1 MSKICQLTG
10 TRPLKGNNVSHS
22 NRKTNRRFNPNLQTK
37 RIYIPEVDKWIKV
50 KLTTKA
56 LRSME
61 KVGAYKFLKQQVAA
75 GFDPMVWS
83 EDNAQ
88 QEALKEAKRGYRR
101 VEVVDNNGTKSYAI
115 TYEPVAQ
122 NNAKVRLSSV
132 LNK

>member
-1 MSKICQLTG
+1 MSRICQLTG
-10 TRPLKGNNVSHS
+10 TKPLKGHNVSHS

-37 RIYIPEVDKWIKV
+37 RIYIPEVDTWVKI

-61 KVGAYKFLKQQVAA
+61 KIGAHKFLKQQVAS

-83 EDNAQ
+83 ENKAQ
-88 QEALKEAKRGYRR
+88 QEALKNAKRGYRR
-101 VEVVDNNGTKSYAI
+101 VEVVDNNGVKSYAI
-115 TYEPVAQ
+115 TYEPEVT
-122 NNAKVRLSSV
+122 NNRKVRLSSV